1 MYDANVWI
9 RFAIAM
15 TVLQACG
22 GSQFQSYQP
31 VEIEQTSK
39 SETFSLAL
47 NAMRSNDLRILEQ
60 DEGKGLLSTQWQKF
74 GSEHYNLQVLISP
87 VSAVVNIGCRIEKSM
102 TIRDCGETTRYPS
115 SLVRKAKQLSSAI
128 Q

>member
-1 MYDANVWI
+1 MA
-9 RFAIAM
+9 A
-15 TVLQACG
+15 LQACG